1 MKLWS
6 GLLGVT
12 LLLLALGPATAQ
24 EQQPVSEAVPD
35 AVATPD
41 PQQLDSDWWR
51 FISEAGDSLEQRLAS
66 LVARVEAVPSGTPAE
81 RRGSLHELTETV
93 RSGAATYKTLRQTPT
108 TDSIPAPIAQAS
120 YSLEALLALHQSQQK
135 MQSELEF
142 DRQEVD
148 RIETVLKLAKRQLDT
163 ARAAYLQ
170 KPVSDSDRYID
181 GLRIIADRLNLEL
194 AKEDLRLKHGR
205 LKSLRDHLEVL
216 MPVVEAAELRLS
228 IEPEE
233 LEQLREQAQLGPA
246 QVERLR
252 AELTRLQLSNT
263 YGAAETAEERIR
275 SRHYEIR
282 VATTAARLSAVE
294 LANFVYQMGRMLGE
308 VSSGESSLSPE
319 ATRALLEASA
329 VGIAAARESRL
340 EWVQIVRR
348 GQTDLEGQ
356 LNNPLALRN
365 WIALQGQL
373 QEATANVDGR
383 LRDAELLRQ
392 LLARRLAKQEGWLAT
407 SLQSGRE
414 AFADSLDWV
423 GGFMTMSLFEV
434 SETPVTPLG
443 LTRVV
448 VILGIAW
455 LLSRGVRRALDRLR
469 SRKDSMN
476 QAALY
481 TLGRVLHYLLLLV
494 GLLIALSSIGIDF
507 TKFALFASA
516 LGVGIGFGLQ
526 NLISNFVAGLI
537 LLFERSL
544 KVGDF
549 VELESGVT
557 GEVQEISIRSTLIT
571 TNDNVDIVV
580 PNSEFVSTRVTN
592 WTMRQAHRRV
602 RIPFGVAYGTDKELV
617 RQAVLEAAQEVPH
630 TLSQKNREPQVWLV
644 NFGES
649 SLDFELVVWLRPEA
663 VKRPSRVAAD
673 YNWAIESALGRYDIE
688 IPFPQRDLHMRSPN
702 HLEPKPTVAP

>member
-6 GLLGVT
+6 RLLGAA
-12 LLLLALGPATAQ
+12 LLFLALGLATAQ
-24 EQQPVSEAVPD
+24 EQQTVSEAAPD
-35 AVATPD
+35 TVIVPD
-41 PQQLDSDWWR
+41 PQRLDSDWWR
-51 FISEAGDSLEQRLAS
+51 FISEAGDSLEERLNA
-66 LVARVEAVPSGTPAE
+66 LVARVEAVPPGSPSERSTPVRDLVE
-81 RRGSLHELTETV
+81 SV
-93 RSGAATYKTLRQTPT
+93 RSAAATYKALSQTPNP
-108 TDSIPAPIAQAS
+108 DSIPAPIAQER
-120 YSLEALLALHQSQQK
+120 YSLDALLSLHQSQQAL
-135 MQSELEF
+135 QAELEF
-142 DRQEVD
+142 DRHEVE
-148 RIETVLKLAKRQLDT
+148 RIDKVLKLGKRQLDT

-170 KPVSDSDRYID
+170 TEVSDSDRHMA

-194 AKEDLRLKHGR
+194 AKEDLRLKQGR
-205 LKSLRDHLEVL
+205 LRSLRDQLEVL
-216 MPVVEAAELRLS
+216 APVVEAAEQRLF
-228 IEPEE
+228 IESDE
-233 LEQLREQAQLGPA
+233 LEALREQAQLGPA

-252 AELTRLQLSNT
+252 TDLMRLQLSNT
-263 YGAAETAEERIR
+263 YGAAETAEERTR
-275 SRHYEIR
+275 SRHYEAR
-282 VATTAARLSAVE
+282 VATTAARLSAAE
-294 LANFVYQMGRMLGE
+294 LANDVYQMGRMLGE
-308 VSSGESSLSPE
+308 VSSGGSSLSAE

-329 VGIAAARESRL
+329 ARIAAAQESRL
-340 EWVQIVRR
+340 EWVKIVRR
-348 GQTDLEGQ
+348 GQADLEGQ

-383 LRDAELLRQ
+383 LRDAELVGK
-392 LLARRLAKQEGWLAT
+392 LLARQLAKQEGWLAT

-414 AFADSLDWV
+414 AFVDSRDWV

-443 LTRVV
+443 LMRVV

-602 RIPFGVAYGTDKELV
+602 RVPFGVAYGTDKELV
-617 RQAVLEAAQEVPH
+617 RRAVLEAAQEVPH
-630 TLSQKNREPQVWLV
+630 TLSQKKREPQVWLV

-649 SLDFELVVWLRPEA
+649 SLDFELVVWLQPEA

-673 YNWAIESALGRYDIE
+673 YNWAIESALGRYGIE
-688 IPFPQRDLHMRSPN
+688 IPFPQRDLHLRSRSD
-702 HLEPKPTVAP
+702 LEASPTAAS